1 MKKTLSV
8 VGGGFGGLCSACYL
22 AAAGH
27 DVTLFEKNE
36 SLGGRARAWNVDGFS
51 FDLGPSW
58 YLMPEVF
65 ERFFGDFSRRRE
77 DYYTLN
83 RLNPY
88 YRIFFGGHET
98 VDVTDDL
105 EQTRALFE
113 RFEPGGAE
121 RLDAYLKQAEYK
133 YTVAMEEFLYR
144 EYRSF
149 RDFLNRRLLIEGT
162 RLGVFRKLDRFVG
175 RYFSDHRARKI
186 LEYAMV
192 FLGTSPTDAPALYSI
207 MSHVDL
213 NLGVWFPRG
222 GMISLVRALERLAG
236 ELGVTIR
243 CNTPIRGFDFR
254 DRRIR
259 ALRTDSGDEP
269 TDGVLV
275 NADYA
280 HSELDLMPDEGR
292 SYGERY
298 WKSRT
303 LAPSFFVVYL
313 GLTRKLRSL
322 VHHNLYFA
330 DDWERHFD
338 SIFRTPGWPDY
349 PSYYVSCAS
358 YDDPTVAPQGKEN
371 VFILV
376 PVAAG
381 LDDSTEFREQYAEK
395 LIEHFESITGE
406 TIRDSIAV
414 KRLYSQRDFA
424 DDYNAY
430 RGTALGLA
438 HTLFQTAVF
447 RPSQRSRKVD
457 NLYYAGQYTHPG
469 VGVPMTFISSRVIAR
484 SMAEELS

>member
-113 RFEPGGAE
+113 RFEPGGAD

-175 RYFSDHRARKI
+175 RYFSDHRAKKI

-292 SYGERY
+292 SYRERY

-330 DDWERHFD
+330 DEWQRHFD
-338 SIFRTPGWPDY
+338 SIFRTPAWPDH

-358 YDDPTVAPQGKEN
+358 YDDPTVAPQGQEN

-376 PVAAG
+376 PVATG

-406 TIRDSIAV
+406 AIRDSIAV

>member
-1 MKKTLSV
+1 MEKKLSV

-36 SLGGRARAWNVDGFS
+36 SLGGRARAWGIDGFS

-65 ERFFGDFSRRRE
+65 ERFFNDFSRRRE

-88 YRIFFGGHET
+88 YRIFFGGHES

-105 EQTRALFE
+105 DRTRALFE

-133 YTVAMEEFLYR
+133 YAVAMEQFLYR
-144 EYRSF
+144 EYRSLG
-149 RDFLNRRLLIEGT
+149 DFLNRRLLIEGT

-243 CNTPIRGFDFR
+243 CETEVRGFEVR
-254 DRRIR
+254 NGRIYG
-259 ALRTDSGDEP
+259 LRTGHGGEA

-280 HSELDLMPDEGR
+280 HSELQLLPSEAR

-298 WKSRT
+298 WRTRT
-303 LAPSFFVVYL
+303 LAPSFFIVYL
-313 GLTRKLRSL
+313 GLSRKLDSV

-330 DDWERHFD
+330 DDWQRHFD
-338 SIFRTPGWPDY
+338 TIFRSPGWPEH

-358 YDDPTVAPQGKEN
+358 YDDPAVAPPGQEN
-371 VFILV
+371 VFLLV

-381 LDDSTEFREQYAEK
+381 LDDTPEFREEYAEK
-395 LIEHFESITGE
+395 LIGHFESITGE
-406 TIRDSIAV
+406 RIRDSIVV
-414 KRLYSQRDFA
+414 KRIYSQRDFA
-424 DDYNAY
+424 QDYNAY

-438 HTLFQTAVF
+438 HTLFQTAIF

-457 NLYYAGQYTHPG
+457 NLYYAGHYTHPG